1 MCVRE
6 PTAVSGS
13 SHPIAMPFRCAPTA
27 MRNSIGSA
35 SSPSGP
41 RSASILLNVSLR
53 LWTISADIKAG
64 ERIVFRA
71 RQQIDLAKAYS

>member
-35 SSPSGP
+35 SSTFW
-41 RSASILLNVSLR
+41 SALRIDPVSVSLR